1 MSVAVTVGSETSSI
15 LPQTASQPT
24 RLGNT
29 VAGSGGPLDLTVN
42 GVNARLLDNIDPA
55 LLTRPEEVQV
65 GLIAGK
71 RREPTPTGTQG
82 RGIPVLSEG
91 NEADLSAFLSEGVT
105 EDNTDIDMIMVAEA
119 ASGPGAVS
127 PGHHTVDALSSQSLN
142 WLSASL
148 AQNTVASSANEAGN
162 IALFAR
168 QVSQNNRGQ
177 VIAALKEIIFQGKFY
192 VKAISSW
199 GGKHAIIFKGAHRS
213 RSFLTAISYGLRNNK
228 MTYIS
233 SYADVMA
240 APTHLERIGSAA
252 RTAAKGNFIGFAISA
267 SFDVGDFITSE
278 DPEKNWGD
286 LLGALG
292 ATFIKVWIAGFAGV
306 IFAATIAASVAA
318 APVALV
324 VTLGVGASIAV
335 GWGLDQLDDY
345 LGFKNWLK
353 ELFHDFA
360 AVIGRLAAVTGRA
373 ARIAAIMVV
382 EFVEKIVVTGKGL
395 INSWFDEFERSL
407 RSDDPNGWCA
417 LFCSNPLDQADAW
430 SRGLGGRGFS
440 LPGRY

>member
-1 MSVAVTVGSETSSI
+1 M
-15 LPQTASQPT
+15 
-24 RLGNT
+24 
-29 VAGSGGPLDLTVN
+29 
-42 GVNARLLDNIDPA
+42 
-55 LLTRPEEVQV
+55 TRPEEVQV

-105 EDNTDIDMIMVAEA
+105 EDNTDIDMIMVAET

-213 RSFLTAISYGLRNNK
+213 RSFLTAISYGLRNDK

-233 SYADVMA
+233 SYADVVA
-240 APTHLERIGSAA
+240 APTHLARIGSAVRSA
-252 RTAAKGNFIGFAISA
+252 GKGNFIGFAISA
-267 SFDVGDFITSE
+267 SFDVGDFIASE

-292 ATFIKVWIAGFAGV
+292 ATFIKVWIAGFVG
-306 IFAATIAASVAA
+306 ILTAA
-318 APVALV
+318 AIMAGAAAAGMTAPVLLV
-324 VTLGVGASIAV
+324 VTLGVGASIAA
-335 GWGLDQLDDY
+335 GWALDQLDDY
-345 LGFKNWLK
+345 IGFKKTAKKIGRAL
-353 ELFHDFA
+353 A
-360 AVIGRLAAVTGRA
+360 SVIGIPVQRAVLAT
-373 ARIAAIMVV
+373 V
-382 EFVEKIVVTGKGL
+382 EFVEKIVVSGKGL
-395 INSWFDEFERSL
+395 IDSWFDEFDKSL
-407 RSDDPNGWCA
+407 RRNDPNGWCA